1 MKALHDSTGGEAAA
15 PAAPVPASAPAP
27 VKRVR
32 RHSTMA
38 WIGMAIVG
46 FWVLM
51 AILGP
56 SISPYDATA
65 IVDTDVFS
73 GMSHKFLLGSD
84 YLGRDMLSRILFG
97 TRATIGLALAATV
110 LASATGTAVALFAA
124 FSGGWCDAVISRA
137 LDALISIPSKMFA
150 LMMVATF
157 GSSMLLLVVTAAIT
171 YMPGAY
177 RIARSLAVNVQA
189 MEYVQAARARGE
201 GVWYIMTTEMLP
213 NMIRPV
219 LADFGLRFVY
229 VVLLLSGLSFLSL
242 GVQPP
247 DADWGS
253 LVRENISGLG
263 EGALA
268 VIMPA
273 LAIASLTI
281 GVNLLIDN
289 LRGKRAAKE

>member
-1 MKALHDSTGGEAAA
+1 MPISSTSTPLAAA
-15 PAAPVPASAPAP
+15 PALL
-27 VKRVR
+27 R
-32 RHSTMA
+32 RLL
-38 WIGMAIVG
+38 GMSWPGLLGLVILLLWLLAAI
-46 FWVLM
+46 
-51 AILGP
+51 AGP
-56 SISPYDATA
+56 SLLSQDGGDLGNAA
-65 IVDTDVFS
+65 VFAPI
-73 GMSHKFLLGSD
+73 GGDHWLGTD
-84 YLGRDMLSRILFG
+84 YLGRDMLARIIQGARYTVGVALVATLLASG
-97 TRATIGLALAATV
+97 TGMLLALLAAS
-110 LASATGTAVALFAA
+110 SAPWLD
-124 FSGGWCDAVISRA
+124 SSLSRGIDT
-137 LDALISIPSKMFA
+137 LTSIPSKMLA
-150 LMMVATF
+150 LIMVAAL
-157 GSSMLLLVVTAAIT
+157 GSSLPVLIMMAAII
-171 YMPGAY
+171 YVPGAY

-201 GVWYIMTTEMLP
+201 GVWYIMTVEMLP

-289 LRGKRAAKE
+289 LRSKRAAKE

>member
-1 MKALHDSTGGEAAA
+1 MKAAQESSLSTAA
-15 PAAPVPASAPAP
+15 PAPASVPTATAPRP
-27 VKRVR
+27 HR
-32 RHSTMA
+32 RRSWLSM
-38 WIGMAIVG
+38 IGLALVL
-46 FWVLM
+46 FWLLM
-51 AILGP
+51 ALIGP
-56 SISPYDATA
+56 TISPYDAAA
-65 IVDTDVFS
+65 IVDVDVFGGIS
-73 GMSHKFLLGSD
+73 SKFWLGTD

-97 TRATIGLALAATV
+97 TRYTIGLALAATL
-110 LASATGTAVALFAA
+110 LASSVGTTLALFAA
-124 FSGGWCDAVISRA
+124 LAGGWIDAVISRT

-157 GSSMLLLVVTAAIT
+157 GSSVWLLILTAAIT

-201 GVWYIMTTEMLP
+201 GAWYITCVEMLP

-219 LADFGLRFVY
+219 LADLGLRFV
-229 VVLLLSGLSFLSL
+229 
-242 GVQPP
+242 

-263 EGALA
+263 EGATA

-289 LRGKRAAKE
+289 LRGKRARKD

>member
-1 MKALHDSTGGEAAA
+1 MKPSRESSANVTAA
-15 PAAPVPASAPAP
+15 PAIAAKKHARNGNGRSWLSLV
-27 VKRVR
+27 
-32 RHSTMA
+32 
-38 WIGMAIVG
+38 GLAIVL
-46 FWVLM
+46 FWLSM
-51 AILGP
+51 ALLGP
-56 SISPYDATA
+56 SISPYDAGA
-65 IVDTDVFS
+65 IVDVDVFS
-73 GMSHKFLLGSD
+73 GISRKFWLGTD

-97 TRATIGLALAATV
+97 TRYTIGLALAATL
-110 LASATGTAVALFAA
+110 LASSVGTAIALFAA
-124 FSGGWCDAVISRA
+124 LTGGWVDAVISRV

-150 LMMVATF
+150 LLMVATF
-157 GSSMLLLVVTAAIT
+157 GSSVWLLILPAAIT

-177 RIARSLAVNVQA
+177 RIVRSLAVNIQA

-201 GVWYIMTTEMLP
+201 GVLYITCVEMLP
-213 NMIRPV
+213 NMIGPV
-219 LADFGLRFVY
+219 MADLGLRFVF

-263 EGALA
+263 EGATA

-273 LAIASLTI
+273 LAIAMLTI

-289 LRGKRAAKE
+289 LRGKRARKD